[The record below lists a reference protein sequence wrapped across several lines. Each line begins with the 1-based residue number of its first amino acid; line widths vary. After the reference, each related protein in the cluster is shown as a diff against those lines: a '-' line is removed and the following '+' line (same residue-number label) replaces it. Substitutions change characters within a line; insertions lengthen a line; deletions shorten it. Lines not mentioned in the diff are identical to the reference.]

1 MLTDLNWDKKI
12 YPYL

>member
-1 MLTDLNWDKKI
+1 MKI